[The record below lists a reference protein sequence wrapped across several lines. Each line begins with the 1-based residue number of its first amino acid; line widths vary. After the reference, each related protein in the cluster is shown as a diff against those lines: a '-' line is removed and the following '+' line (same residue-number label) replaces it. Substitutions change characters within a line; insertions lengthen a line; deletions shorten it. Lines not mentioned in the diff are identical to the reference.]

1 VQGKYTIKLFRDG
14 GERAG
19 IERVLVQ
26 HHSLATSRALYKAAE
41 RNNPDRLVILCDR
54 SRVLAR
60 SDQPE
65 TTPAAARAVKS

>member
-1 VQGKYTIKLFRDG
+1 VRGKYIIELFRDG

-26 HHSLATSRALYKAAE
+26 HRNLATSRALYKAAVK
-41 RNNPDRLVILCDR
+41 NNPERLVILRER
-54 SRVLAR
+54 SRILER

-65 TTPAAARAVKS
+65 TTLPITPTAKS

>member
-1 VQGKYTIKLFRDG
+1 MQGRYTIELFRDG

-26 HHSLATSRALYKAAE
+26 HHSLATSRALYRAAVK
-41 RNNPDRLVILCDR
+41 NNPERLVILSDR
-54 SRVLAR
+54 SRILAR

-65 TTPAAARAVKS
+65 TTPSTTPSVKS

>member
-54 SRVLAR
+54 SRVLVR

>member
-1 VQGKYTIKLFRDG
+1 VRGKYTVELFRDD

-26 HHSLATSRALYKAAE
+26 HHNLATSRALYKAAVK
-41 RNNPDRLVILCDR
+41 NNPERLVILRDG
-54 SRVLAR
+54 SQILER

-65 TTPAAARAVKS
+65 TTPQTLTVKS

>member
-1 VQGKYTIKLFRDG
+1 MQGRYTIELFRDG

-26 HHSLATSRALYKAAE
+26 HHSLATSRALYRAAVK
-41 RNNPDRLVILCDR
+41 NNPERLVILSDR
-54 SRVLAR
+54 SRILAR

-65 TTPAAARAVKS
+65 TTASTTPSVKS